1 MMLTKL
7 INGKREV
14 MSPKEEDAIRA
25 EWAENDRL
33 AAIEAAKPP
42 EPTLEDRLT
51 ALESEI
57 KTLKQAVNQERKP
70 NATLR

>member
-1 MMLTKL
+1 MLTKNV
-7 INGKREV
+7 NGKRV
-14 MSPKEEDAIRA
+14 KCTPEEEAEIRA
-25 EWAENDRL
+25 EWTENERL

-42 EPTLEDRLT
+42 EPTLEDRLI

-57 KTLKQAVNQERKP
+57 KTLKQARKP